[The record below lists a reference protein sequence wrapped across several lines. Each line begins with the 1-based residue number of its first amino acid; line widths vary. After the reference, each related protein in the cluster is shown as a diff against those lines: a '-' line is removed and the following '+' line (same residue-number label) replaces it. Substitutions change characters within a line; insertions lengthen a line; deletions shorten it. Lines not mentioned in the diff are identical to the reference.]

1 MSVPTSLL
9 LPTKMFPPAPGEVPF
24 VSSSPQRTGVVLT
37 WNVEEENLSMNF
49 HDFKMLKA
57 NADVWNGMC
66 FSNYRALR
74 STLRGSFFFL
84 PLGILTS
91 SCRSTGIFIYQVAAH
106 GSSSAKVWVTDTPSE
121 RFSLCTY
128 TARGGKYEM
137 PSVQKP
143 GCEFS

>member
-9 LPTKMFPPAPGEVPF
+9 LPAKMFPPAPGEAPF
-24 VSSSPQRTGVVLT
+24 VSSSLRRTGVGLT
-37 WNVEEENLSMNF
+37 WSVEEENLSVNF

-57 NADVWNGMC
+57 NADVWIGMC

-74 STLRGSFFFL
+74 STLRGSFFSPSWNTCLQLLKHRDFHISSGCPRLFL
-84 PLGILTS
+84 CQGLGYRHTQ
-91 SCRSTGIFIYQVAAH
+91 RTV
-106 GSSSAKVWVTDTPSE
+106 
-121 RFSLCTY
+121 SLCTY